1 MKKFNKS
8 KKSQFYLISAAI
20 IIFIILSLTAVS
32 NYATVKKQPE
42 KILQLSDVLK
52 TEGQY
57 VLENAQYN
65 PNLNVEQTIK
75 EYLKLFSRYIQE
87 ETPQDFS
94 MIILYG
100 NINDGTIKGLNV
112 AKSSTGSVNFDLGG
126 DQTFTVPGGTQLY
139 INETEV
145 TVSKIAGT
153 DTANITIIS
162 NGNVISQIVPLRQNN
177 NFISV
182 MATNDGFNQYVKRNF
197 PTNP

>member
-75 EYLKLFSRYIQE
+75 EYLKLFSRYIQ
-87 ETPQDFS
+87 
-94 MIILYG
+94 
-100 NINDGTIKGLNV
+100 
-112 AKSSTGSVNFDLGG
+112 
-126 DQTFTVPGGTQLY
+126 
-139 INETEV
+139 
-145 TVSKIAGT
+145 
-153 DTANITIIS
+153 
-162 NGNVISQIVPLRQNN
+162 
-177 NFISV
+177 
-182 MATNDGFNQYVKRNF
+182 
-197 PTNP
+197 